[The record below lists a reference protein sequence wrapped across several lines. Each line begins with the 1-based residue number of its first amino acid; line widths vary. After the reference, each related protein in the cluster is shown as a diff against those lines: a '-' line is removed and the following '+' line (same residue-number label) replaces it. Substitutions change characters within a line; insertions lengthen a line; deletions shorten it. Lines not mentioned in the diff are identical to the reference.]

1 MREGICGNINKALR
15 EGIVCRQEIETN
27 KLSDRCKLTMVR
39 FEDNN
44 LLHALSLQS
53 KLYFLHI
60 SCSVVRELEFCD
72 QSVSRDG
79 LWQRTISTDT
89 EDEVRCWSR
98 GGVSLSDTG

>member
-39 FEDNN
+39 FEDNI

-53 KLYFLHI
+53 KLYFYI
-60 SCSVVRELEFCD
+60 SCSVVREL
-72 QSVSRDG
+72 SVSRDG

-98 GGVSLSDTG
+98 GGQDEGVSLSDTG